1 MNYDLHVG
9 SILGL
14 PGKILAFFG
23 ALIGASLPVTG
34 FLVWWGK
41 RKKKKKPVAQ
51 KASQPKIASIKVAQQ
66 ETVSL

>member
-1 MNYDLHVG
+1 

-14 PGKILAFFG
+14 PGKIMAFFA

-41 RKKKKKPVAQ
+41 RKKKSKNTKKPAAKTAVAPTTIRPQ
-51 KASQPKIASIKVAQQ
+51 AVVT
-66 ETVSL
+66 E